1 MKTRWMIYLVM
12 FLLISGCQGKMKH
25 AEVSE
30 SKSAPDYISSPP
42 VNDEAAKTETPVDA
56 TNQNPQP
63 TNIPNPVIVQKM
75 IKEADVRLEVKKYS
89 LARPQIMAAIK
100 KYNGF
105 ITSENQ
111 DNNEQR
117 INTDY
122 VIRVSNDKFDGLV
135 DDLVATAS
143 HVNYKKIKAE
153 DVSEEYVDIESR
165 LKTKREVE
173 KRYLDILSRAKTVDE
188 ILKVEETIRVIREEI
203 EAKEGRMRFI
213 NDRVSFSTINLNV
226 YEKLDFRYIPDSKPN
241 FFQRLWKAINTGW
254 TALITVL
261 IALFYIWPLILIAL
275 IIVFII
281 LRVERKRKKAKEV
294 TK

>member
-1 MKTRWMIYLVM
+1 
-12 FLLISGCQGKMKH
+12 MKH